1 MLMQMREAGSFL
13 RGGQAYRLRNLPTSS
28 SDHSYTWVQLADT
41 QLGMMAAFK
50 KVQWQ
55 RCLISAATCGR
66 LKFPPCIE
74 SDGAAD
80 AEDENVNNATLMSS
94 PSQDSAE
101 LAALELELARRGVEA
116 INSLQPVPLFAV
128 VCGDLVHAFPDKDPE
143 AHAQQVGRLSLW
155 RW

>member
-1 MLMQMREAGSFL
+1 
-13 RGGQAYRLRNLPTSS
+13 
-28 SDHSYTWVQLADT
+28 
-41 QLGMMAAFK
+41 MAAFK

-80 AEDENVNNATLMSS
+80 AEDENVNNATLTSS

-128 VCGDLVHAFPDKDPE
+128 VCGDLVHAFPTKQAKEQERAEKAKAEELKGKNEVAAEKKAKAAARDEE
-143 AHAQQVGRLSLW
+143 ARATAAGMTDAASPKLP
-155 RW
+155 